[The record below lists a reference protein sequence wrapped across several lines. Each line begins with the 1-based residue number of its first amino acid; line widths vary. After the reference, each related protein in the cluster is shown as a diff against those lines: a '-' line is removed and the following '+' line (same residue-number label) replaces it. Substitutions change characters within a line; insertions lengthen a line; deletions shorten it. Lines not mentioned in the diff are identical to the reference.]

1 MSVPYTF
8 SNLSGTIPL
17 SDLDSNFATPITI
30 GSNTVLLGGS
40 LTTIAGLT
48 LTGPALSNAVLTSS
62 TLTGSTLSN
71 ATLVSPA
78 LGTPASGNLV
88 NCTFPTL
95 NQNTTGT
102 ANTITG
108 VYSGNLS
115 SLQVTNALGFTPY
128 SNTNPNGYT
137 TNIGNVTSVTAGT
150 GLNGGAIT
158 TSGTISL
165 ANTAVTAGSYT
176 NTNITVDAQ
185 GRITAAANGSS
196 GGGVTSVTG
205 TSPIVSSG
213 GTTPAISIPAATA
226 SVNGYLTSANW
237 TTFNNKQ
244 SYVPYIDVRNYGYV
258 ADGTTNNYTA
268 VVNAIA
274 ALGSAGGAI
283 YFPPGIGV
291 ISPAI
296 SVNYPASGFYSVSF
310 IGAGADVTTLQ
321 FNGCSGIIINAQ
333 DYPQSATFRDMTF
346 TTNAT
351 DSHYGVTLNNTVQL
365 GIFGQNDFT
374 RVNFR
379 GNDNSLTKCWNRAIF
394 INGMSN
400 VNYDTCL
407 FYGTGSN
414 NGIGLYIQGYAAGVY
429 QYTIVHNIAKSG
441 FYNLGIGIVYG
452 TYVQGVTVTQTNIV
466 NGTTGIYLEPGA
478 VGATQLACSACNF
491 DTVGNQI
498 YLGAPIA
505 TVLLTNNSMYIPTS
519 AAGVVFTTTGS
530 GHSITN
536 NLFVGDSGTSS
547 TTGVVVNG
555 SNAPG
560 VITGNI
566 FQNLTTGVNLA
577 GTTGFNV
584 QANQYSSVG
593 TTVANIGSNSV
604 GVATQ

>member
-17 SDLDSNFATPITI
+17 ADLDSNFATPIAI
-30 GSNTVLLGGS
+30 GSSTVLLGGS
-40 LTTIAGLT
+40 LNTIAGL
-48 LTGPALSNAVLTSS
+48 

-71 ATLVSPA
+71 ATLTSPTLTSATLITPA
-78 LGTPASGNLV
+78 LGTPVSGNLT

-108 VYSGNLS
+108 TYGGNLT
-115 SLQVTNALGFTPY
+115 SLQVTNALGYTPG
-128 SNTNPNGYT
+128 T
-137 TNIGNVTSVTAGT
+137 GNVTSITAGT
-150 GLNGGAIT
+150 GLTGNTIT
-158 TSGTISL
+158 TSGTINL

-185 GRITAAANGSS
+185 GRITAAANGSA

-213 GTTPAISIPAATA
+213 GTTPAISMPAATA

-258 ADGTTNNYTA
+258 ADGSTNNYTA

-296 SVNYPASGFYSVSF
+296 SVNYPATGFYSVSF
-310 IGAGADVTTLQ
+310 IGAGADITTLQ

-407 FYGTGSN
+407 FYGTSSN
-414 NGIGLYIQGYAAGVY
+414 AGIGLYIQGYAAGAL
-429 QYTIVHNIAKSG
+429 QYTIVHNIAKCG

-466 NGTTGIYLEPGA
+466 NGTTAIYLEPGA
-478 VGATQLACSACNF
+478 VGATQLACSGCNF
-491 DTVGNQI
+491 DTIGNQI

-505 TVLLTNNSMYIPTS
+505 TVLLTNNSMYIPTG

-536 NLFVGDSGTSS
+536 NLFVGDAGTSS
-547 TTGVVVNG
+547 TSGVVVNG

-593 TTVANIGSNSV
+593 TTVANIGSNTV

>member
-17 SDLDSNFATPITI
+17 SDLDSNFATPITV
-30 GSNTVLLGGS
+30 GSNTVLLGGT
-40 LTTIAGLT
+40 LNTISGLT
-48 LTGPALSNAVLTSS
+48 LNSPTISGGTLSSP
-62 TLTGSTLSN
+62 TLTT
-71 ATLVSPA
+71 PA

-88 NCTFPTL
+88 NCTFPIL

-108 VYSGNLS
+108 VYSGNLT
-115 SLQVTNALGFTPY
+115 SLQVTNALGYTPG
-128 SNTNPNGYT
+128 T
-137 TNIGNVTSVTAGT
+137 GNVTSITAGIGLT
-150 GLNGGAIT
+150 GDTIT

-165 ANTAVTAGSYT
+165 ANTTVTSGAYT
-176 NTNITVDAQ
+176 NANITVDAQ

-213 GTTPAISIPAATA
+213 GTTPAISMPAANATT
-226 SVNGYLTSANW
+226 NGYLSSANW
-237 TTFNNKQ
+237 STFNNKQ
-244 SYVPYIDVRNYGYV
+244 SYVPYVDVRNYGYV
-258 ADGTTNNYTA
+258 ADGITNNYTA
-268 VVNAIA
+268 IVNAIA
-274 ALGSAGGAI
+274 ALPATGGAL

-291 ISPAI
+291 INSTI
-296 SVNYPASGFYSVSF
+296 TVNYPASGFYSLSF
-310 IGAGADVTTLQ
+310 IGAGADVSTLQ
-321 FNGCSGIIINAQ
+321 FNGCNGIVINAQ
-333 DYPQSATFRDMTF
+333 DYPQSAHFMDMTI

-351 DSHYGVTLNNTVQL
+351 DVYIGVTLTNTVQL
-365 GIFGQNDFT
+365 GVFGQNDFT

-379 GNDNSLTKCWNRAIF
+379 GNDNSLTKCWNKAIF

-400 VNYDTCL
+400 VNYDGVL
-407 FYGTGSN
+407 VYGTSSN
-414 NGIGLYIQGYAAGVY
+414 AGTGLYIQGYAAGVY
-429 QYTIVHNIAKSG
+429 QYTIVHNIAKCG

-466 NGTTGIYLEPGA
+466 NGITGIYLESGA
-478 VGATQLACSACNF
+478 IGATQLACSGCNF
-491 DTVGNQI
+491 DVNGNQI

-505 TVLLTNNSMYIPTS
+505 TVLLTNNSMYIPTGC
-519 AAGVVFTTTGS
+519 AGVVFTTTGS

-536 NLFVGDSGTSS
+536 NLIVGDSGTSS
-547 TTGVVVNG
+547 TTGVIVNG
-555 SNAPG
+555 NNAPG

-566 FQNLTTGVNLA
+566 FQNLTVGVNLS

-593 TTVANIGSNSV
+593 TTVANIGSNTV
-604 GVATQ
+604 GIATQ